1 MTWYKLLDGN
11 GGACNGG
18 SGQWSLPTENA
29 DGTWTPGEWMPEVAN
44 PVLCVCGYH
53 AVDAAHL
60 LGCRGAALYELE
72 IAPDAKRT
80 EIREGKIAV
89 ASARLLRRI
98 AGWTEHNLR
107 LLACDYAEHVLP
119 IYERCYPADRRVRE
133 CIETVRRCPDDP
145 AVWAARAAAGAAETA
160 WQLARLREVIGL

>member
-1 MTWYKLLDGN
+1 
-11 GGACNGG
+11 
-18 SGQWSLPTENA
+18 
-29 DGTWTPGEWMPEVAN
+29 MPEVAN

-60 LGCRGAALYELE
+60 LDCRGAALYELE
-72 IAPDAKRT
+72 IAPTAKYT

-107 LLACDYAEHVLP
+107 LLACDYAEHALP
-119 IYERCYPADRRVRE
+119 IYERCHPTDRRVRE

-145 AVWAARAAAGAAETA
+145 GAWVAWAAAWAAWDTAGDVGAGAWAAAWAAWAARATAEDAAGDAETA